1 MLGTLG
7 SLAVTHGISEREH
20 PGRPLA
26 ATAPWAV
33 VLLLIAAAAV
43 WVLSSPMEMR
53 GIGFLG

>member
-1 MLGTLG
+1 M
-7 SLAVTHGISEREH
+7 THGISEREH

-33 VLLLIAAAAV
+33 VLLLIAAAAL

-53 GIGFLG
+53 GIGFPG